1 MADEKLLERVG
12 NIAAVVG
19 GKTESKR
26 GLAKRAAFCRFLNM
40 AANIGTKEIRKRLI
54 MGVVSLAAA
63 VGVALLLKPSIT
75 GFILWVAVFVL
86 FWMAGLGLFQAK
98 EKT

>member
-1 MADEKLLERVG
+1 
-12 NIAAVVG
+12 
-19 GKTESKR
+19 
-26 GLAKRAAFCRFLNM
+26 M

-54 MGVVSLAAA
+54 MGMVSLVAA
-63 VGVALLLKPSIT
+63 VGIALILRPST
-75 GFILWVAVFVL
+75 AGFILWFAVFAL